1 MLDRPPFGKACLAIS
16 PALSRSRTGWEKTFQ
31 AVAGAGASVAW
42 IIQVPYAAASR
53 CALQCTAR
61 RIWKPSKQ
69 MLHGRRL
76 QRNNGWPDNDITIG
90 ARACFVRALELTT
103 DQTPFRLRGVSVKAT
118 KQASIKH
125 GVACND
131 L

>member
-1 MLDRPPFGKACLAIS
+1 VLDRPPFGKACPAIS
-16 PALSRSRTGWEKTFQ
+16 SALSRSRTGWEKTFQ

-69 MLHGRRL
+69 VLDGRRL
-76 QRNNGWPDNDITIG
+76 QRNNGGPDNDITIG
-90 ARACFVRALELTT
+90 ARAHCVRAHHRPDAILVAWRERQG
-103 DQTPFRLRGVSVKAT
+103 DKASKYSARRG
-118 KQASIKH
+118 
-125 GVACND
+125 